1 MKNSVIAGTVLSSFP
16 VIVLLRGC
24 RDTWPQYER
33 ILLTNCQ
40 DFDQSRNPSELP
52 REPTVSDGEMREVVG
67 AADGNSVLVA
77 ETNLRKWIRA
87 AQARESFLPV

>member
-1 MKNSVIAGTVLSSFP
+1 MKHLDVPWAEDNSERSMKNSVIAGTVLSSFP

-24 RDTWPQYER
+24 RDTWLLYER

-52 REPTVSDGEMREVVG
+52 RERVVG
-67 AADGNSVLVA
+67 MNGFVRNGAFDGFAS
-77 ETNLRKWIRA
+77 
-87 AQARESFLPV
+87 

>member
-1 MKNSVIAGTVLSSFP
+1 VIRNVLVGESSLESVTLSHPLHSSLQTQLHKLMRHLDVPWAEDNSERSMKNSVIAGTVLSSFP

-40 DFDQSRNPSELP
+40 DFD
-52 REPTVSDGEMREVVG
+52 
-67 AADGNSVLVA
+67 
-77 ETNLRKWIRA
+77 
-87 AQARESFLPV
+87 

>member
-24 RDTWPQYER
+24 RDTWLLYER

-52 REPTVSDGEMREVVG
+52 RERVVG
-67 AADGNSVLVA
+67 MNGFVRNGAFDGFAS
-77 ETNLRKWIRA
+77 
-87 AQARESFLPV
+87 